1 MSGASDRHQLRWTA
15 VKALVFTVVTVLA
28 TTVLALTIRNS
39 SGGDAQDYAAVFTD
53 VTSVSRGD
61 DVRVSGVKVGS
72 VKDVKITD
80 GRLAKVRFT
89 VRKGVRLPD
98 TTIVQIRFRN
108 LVGQRYLALV
118 QPSGVTSSPTAGQT
132 GSGIAPASSTTTSG
146 ASADTIKPGH
156 TFGIDQTRPALDL
169 TLLFNGFQPLLRML
183 DPDDVNRLS
192 EQIIAVF
199 QGEGATVEGLLK
211 STASL
216 TTTLAEKD
224 QVIGELISSLS
235 SVLTTVNDRSDQ
247 LDTTLLTMQQLVSG
261 LAEDRA
267 AIGGAISGM
276 GDLTTSVADLLGQTR
291 PAVRKSIK
299 HLGKLSQNLDEHSDE
314 VESFLEMLPVKLD
327 RIGRLSSYGSWLNTY
342 LCSMEGRIP
351 MPQGYMGDLGALPVA
366 ERCH

>member
-1 MSGASDRHQLRWTA
+1 MSGASDRHHLRWTA

-28 TTVLALTIRNS
+28 TMVLALTIRND
-39 SGGDAQDYAAVFTD
+39 SGGDAQDYAAVITD
-53 VTSVSRGD
+53 ATSVSRGD
-61 DVRVSGVKVGS
+61 DVRMAGVKVGS
-72 VKDVKITD
+72 VRDVKITD

-89 VRKGVRLPD
+89 VRKGVRLPES
-98 TTIVQIRFRN
+98 TIVQIRFRN

-118 QPSGVTSSPTAGQT
+118 QPSGVTSSPTVGQT
-132 GSGIAPASSTTTSG
+132 GTDATAVSNTTAATG
-146 ASADTIKPGH
+146 ATIKPGH
-156 TFGIDQTRPALDL
+156 TFGVDQTRPALDL

-224 QVIGELISSLS
+224 QVIGDLITSLS
-235 SVLTTVNDRSDQ
+235 SVLTTVNERSGQ

-291 PAVRKSIK
+291 PAVRQSIK

-314 VESFLEMLPVKLD
+314 VESFLELLPVKLD

>member
-1 MSGASDRHQLRWTA
+1 MSGASDRHRLRWTA
-15 VKALVFTVVTVLA
+15 VKSLVFTVVTVLA

-39 SGGDAQDYAAVFTD
+39 SGGDVQDYAAVFTD
-53 VTSVSRGD
+53 ATSVSRGD
-61 DVRVSGVKVGS
+61 DVRVAGVKVGS
-72 VKDVKITD
+72 VRDVKITQ
-80 GRLAKVRFT
+80 GRLARVRFT
-89 VRKGVRLPD
+89 VRKGVRLPE

-118 QPSGVTSSPTAGQT
+118 QPSGVTSSPVQPTVSTVSKAST
-132 GSGIAPASSTTTSG
+132 GGVIPA
-146 ASADTIKPGH
+146 GH
-156 TFGIDQTRPALDL
+156 TFGVDQTRPALDL

-192 EQIIAVF
+192 EQIVAVF

-224 QVIGELISSLS
+224 QVIGELINSLS

-247 LDTTLLTMQQLVSG
+247 LDTTLVTMQQLVSG

-267 AIGGAISGM
+267 AIGGAITGM
-276 GDLTTSVADLLGQTR
+276 GELTTSVSGLLGETR
-291 PAVRKSIK
+291 PAVRKSIR
-299 HLGKLSQNLDEHSDE
+299 HLGKLAKNLDQHSDE
-314 VESFLEMLPVKLD
+314 VESFLQQLPVKLD

-342 LCSMEGRIP
+342 LCSMQGRIP

-366 ERCH
+366 ERCQ